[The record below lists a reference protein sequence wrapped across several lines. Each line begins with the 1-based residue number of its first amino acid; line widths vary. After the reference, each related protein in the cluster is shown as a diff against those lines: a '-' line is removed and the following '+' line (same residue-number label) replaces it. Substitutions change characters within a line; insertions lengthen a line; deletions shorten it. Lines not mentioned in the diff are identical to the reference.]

1 MTDARYLLARLRSM
15 TVSEWG
21 DGLAGCA
28 ALAVLFLAMMWG
40 TP

>member
-1 MTDARYLLARLRSM
+1 MTMGYGELLAN
-15 TVSEWG
+15 
-21 DGLAGCA
+21 LAGAA